1 MAALTA
7 SRNTLRKGFETLV
20 PSLNYGIKGG
30 SKVQL
35 GGMVAIDPTG
45 YIVPMTAATGLVP
58 AGVVGSVPP
67 TGLDNTSGA
76 NGAISCEVR
85 RGIFLL
91 DAGTAGDAVTQANVG
106 LSAFAMDD
114 HTVSPVGTGRTKV
127 GVFTEIDASGQVWV
141 QITGPI

>member
-1 MAALTA
+1 MAALVTN
-7 SRNTLRKGFETLV
+7 RNTLRKGFEALV

-30 SKVQL
+30 SKVFL
-35 GGMVAIDPTG
+35 GGMVAIDATG
-45 YIVPMTAATGLVP
+45 YIVPMTAAAGLNP

-67 TGLDNTSGA
+67 TGLDNTGGA

-91 DAGTAGDAVTQANVG
+91 NAGTAADAVTQANIG
-106 LSAFAMDD
+106 LPAYAMDD
-114 HTVSPVGTGRTKV
+114 NTVSPVATGRTKV